1 MGCTQLYQLEYG
13 RTTCHLTY
21 SNLHGRIQFSRLLYT
36 SEESRNGNVSF
47 GATHEQNYTPKE
59 TFPFLDSSEVYRS
72 LENCILACMLGS
84 RCIRPSCCLSWLGYL
99 VTMSTVAAFYLLHVP
114 ISNCA
119 VFFLACIYPV
129 ISYNKYLTV
138 YVPAHI
144 VRPASS
150 DISLL
155 RMLRHHSC

>member
-47 GATHEQNYTPKE
+47 GATHEQNCAPKE

-84 RCIRPSCCLSWLGYL
+84 RCVRPYFLSCYLSWLGNL

-114 ISNCA
+114 IQLCCL
-119 VFFLACIYPV
+119 FPCLYFIL
-129 ISYNKYLTV
+129 
-138 YVPAHI
+138 
-144 VRPASS
+144 
-150 DISLL
+150 
-155 RMLRHHSC
+155 